1 MSSSPHPAVMASL
14 RQLAAQSGVLWS
26 GLLDRS
32 NATLLAFL
40 PDGSFR
46 PSTPA
51 DSVLIDAII
60 TASSAL
66 SDRIGLDTPT
76 DFEHRSSNGG
86 LLIHAPNTSKALVL
100 CHGPAAPLP
109 LLRLALRD
117 CARLLPAPASTPSQP
132 WQPAPPIWADS
143 APALT
148 RPQALAASGQS
159 EVYNP
164 FTSA

>member
-1 MSSSPHPAVMASL
+1 MASL
-14 RQLAAQSGVLWS
+14 RQLAAQTGVLWS

-32 NATLLAFL
+32 NATLHAFL
-40 PDGSFR
+40 PDGSSR

-51 DSVLIDAII
+51 DSVLIDAIV

-86 LLIHAPNTSKALVL
+86 LLIHTPNASTGLVL
-100 CHGPAAPLP
+100 CHGPAAPIP

-117 CARLLPAPASTPSQP
+117 CARLLPTPAPPPSKS

-143 APALT
+143 PPPLT

>member
-1 MSSSPHPAVMASL
+1 MASL

-32 NATLLAFL
+32 NATLHTFL
-40 PDGSFR
+40 PDGSTR

-51 DSVLIDAII
+51 DCVLIDAII

-86 LLIHAPNTSKALVL
+86 LLIHTPSASKALVL

-109 LLRLALRD
+109 LLRLALRE
-117 CARLLPAPASTPSQP
+117 CARLLPTPASPPSQP
-132 WQPAPPIWADS
+132 WQPAPPVWADS